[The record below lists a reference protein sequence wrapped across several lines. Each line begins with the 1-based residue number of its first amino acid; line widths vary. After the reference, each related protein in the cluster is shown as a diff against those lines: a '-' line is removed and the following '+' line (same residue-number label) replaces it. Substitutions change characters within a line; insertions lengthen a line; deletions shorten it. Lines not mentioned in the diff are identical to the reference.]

1 MGILLLTRSHL
12 RPLACANNTNE
23 HWHISSF
30 AFPLLEP
37 LFHQPGVGG
46 LILVARR
53 FPAYGFI
60 VWEQPGAPFDGPRAL
75 S

>member
-30 AFPLLEP
+30 AFPLLASSLYSTNP
-37 LFHQPGVGG
+37 VL
-46 LILVARR
+46 A
-53 FPAYGFI
+53 
-60 VWEQPGAPFDGPRAL
+60 D
-75 S
+75 